1 MNRRE
6 WRRRRR
12 RRNQIITYIVF
23 LIILAAVVGG
33 VFFGIRHI
41 SNAMMN
47 GNSGQEG
54 TDATGEGT
62 ESMEESA
69 PAEGSGT
76 EESVQNAG
84 ETGETQAVPETAQAE
99 TAVSEEALLEEAVDN
114 YVAGMSLEDKVAGLF
129 IVTPEQL
136 TGVGTAV
143 QAGEGTKEA
152 LAKYPVGGLVYFSQN
167 IQSAEQIKEML
178 ANTRSY
184 SKYPLFLAVDE
195 EGGQVSRVA
204 KQLGLEDVGAM
215 ADIGAGQ
222 DASAAYEVGT
232 TIGSYLKE
240 YGFNL
245 DFAPIADVLTNP
257 DNTVIGDRSF
267 GSDPQ
272 LVSQMVASEVQG
284 LQESGVSACLKHF
297 PGHGNTSGDSHNGA
311 VETDRTLE
319 EMQAAEFLPFSA
331 GMEAGVDMIM
341 AGHISAPGLTDG
353 DSIPASM
360 NEKIITDILRK
371 QLGYDGIVITDAMNM
386 GAISEYYAA
395 DEAAIKALKAGVDM
409 ILMPEEFVTA
419 YEGVIAAVQ
428 DGTIDERRIDD
439 SLKRIYLVKYA
450 DTLAEQ

>member
-54 TDATGEGT
+54 TDAAGEGT

-184 SKYPLFLAVDE
+184 SK
-195 EGGQVSRVA
+195 
-204 KQLGLEDVGAM
+204 
-215 ADIGAGQ
+215 
-222 DASAAYEVGT
+222 
-232 TIGSYLKE
+232 
-240 YGFNL
+240 
-245 DFAPIADVLTNP
+245 
-257 DNTVIGDRSF
+257 
-267 GSDPQ
+267 
-272 LVSQMVASEVQG
+272 
-284 LQESGVSACLKHF
+284 
-297 PGHGNTSGDSHNGA
+297 
-311 VETDRTLE
+311 
-319 EMQAAEFLPFSA
+319 
-331 GMEAGVDMIM
+331 
-341 AGHISAPGLTDG
+341 
-353 DSIPASM
+353 
-360 NEKIITDILRK
+360 
-371 QLGYDGIVITDAMNM
+371 
-386 GAISEYYAA
+386 
-395 DEAAIKALKAGVDM
+395 ALK
-409 ILMPEEFVTA
+409 
-419 YEGVIAAVQ
+419 
-428 DGTIDERRIDD
+428 
-439 SLKRIYLVKYA
+439 
-450 DTLAEQ
+450 